1 MWTNKWKMNEKLK
14 VKINKKCWKRK
25 KRSSIR
31 MKDFTK
37 EINKIKNKKM
47 NIKNRNEI
55 I

>member
-1 MWTNKWKMNEKLK
+1 MWTNKEKCEQINEKWMK
-14 VKINKKCWKRK
+14 NWKRK